1 LEVPPKRP
9 IAFAWPKTEWR
20 MAPQQQKENRKM
32 GIVKENL
39 DLSLMPVSRP
49 YLRTILRQ
57 TDAGSGNDP
66 EPSVC
71 LNK

>member
-1 LEVPPKRP
+1 
-9 IAFAWPKTEWR
+9 
-20 MAPQQQKENRKM
+20 MAPQQQKEKRKM
-32 GIVKENL
+32 GIVKEKL

-71 LNK
+71 LNE